1 MTPVHGSD
9 HATNMSM
16 TKRIQIRV
24 GEQELTRLQAAA
36 HRVGLPLAEWVRRQL
51 RAKADEVL
59 DGAIHERLK
68 AVELLT
74 SLEAPVGPVETII
87 EESVAGRYL

>member
-1 MTPVHGSD
+1 M
-9 HATNMSM
+9 
-16 TKRIQIRV
+16 
-24 GEQELTRLQAAA
+24 
-36 HRVGLPLAEWVRRQL
+36 PLAEWVRRQL